1 MKKKIMS
8 FENFFFDFQIHD
20 SIRYQLK
27 NKCESFYFPGDV
39 IHVCVNGKSQQ

>member
-8 FENFFFDFQIHD
+8 FENFFFYFQMRY
-20 SIRYQLK
+20 SICYQLK

-39 IHVCVNGKSQQ
+39 IRVCVNGKSQQ